1 MHEPPVEVRG
11 GGAGDL
17 NLAAPDI
24 DGPARTSRIRKK
36 SPGTFATGPVI
47 RPARRI
53 VRTLRRSLLASEDVD
68 AERLHIAPPDSPLP
82 ASKAPDTS
90 CDSDGDRE
98 RPRPGAALP
107 PTIVSPV
114 GVKTRSMVLELE
126 KRKKADARRAE
137 PVPERL
143 GAITRA
149 MRRRLLE
156 APQGG
161 AATGI
166 ITKKKGPK
174 KG

>member
-1 MHEPPVEVRG
+1 MDRPVVATKKRPP
-11 GGAGDL
+11 
-17 NLAAPDI
+17 P
-24 DGPARTSRIRKK
+24 TSN
-36 SPGTFATGPVI
+36 
-47 RPARRI
+47 
-53 VRTLRRSLLASEDVD
+53 
-68 AERLHIAPPDSPLP
+68 
-82 ASKAPDTS
+82 APDTS

-107 PTIVSPV
+107 PTVVSPV

-126 KRKKADARRAE
+126 KKKKADARRAE
-137 PVPERL
+137 PIPERL

-156 APQGG
+156 ASQGG
-161 AATGI
+161 AAAGI